1 MQVDRP
7 PQRNKNKMDRN
18 INYLRMIAPV
28 EESNISSRDYIIKV
42 SLYGCTKKYLIYNN
56 TLYVVFKTI
65 NIGDELVENENIIPT
80 TIMEEIEKLWNET
93 SKIWRFC

>member
-7 PQRNKNKMDRN
+7 PQRNKNKMDKN

-42 SLYGCTKKYLIYNN
+42 SLYGCIKKYLIYNN